1 MLAWIVLML
10 GFGIA

>member
-1 MLAWIVLML
+1 MIL